1 MHNKLAPVGEHTLAD
16 YDAYVEAVHE
26 QYNGPDARA
35 DWFGWDH
42 FMDQHVGLRYAPSGA
57 PCARAE
63 AGARDSLRLSAVPV
77 AERRQAGAEASA
89 GLAVNATHFYTG
101 PKGSLAWEL
110 NLACSSDAAAPSVC
124 TCDADNNDKLYL
136 AQTGASCASAASNG
150 NPATV
155 GPTARR

>member
-110 NLACSSDAAAPSVC
+110 NLECSSDAAAPGVC
-124 TCDADNNDKLYL
+124 TCDADNNDAFYL
-136 AQTGASCASAASNG
+136 EQTGSTCASAASNG